1 MKKAIFVTLNSFVG
15 IPPVK
20 QLVSYIQVYYKLVVI
35 QCTIGNFENFMLNNQ
50 ILHKTVADF
59 YTAKDFNTQNTFQ
72 KIKKYFNVCRFFL
85 PLIFK
90 HRKAKITIFTIDIFT
105 LFLCLIVKT
114 KKSNVVYIQYEM
126 VENRTLNRFD
136 KLFFR
141 YTKNNSDKIDLIITP
156 EENRTNYLKTV
167 FSKSN
172 VLSFLTI
179 PNTNNKIV
187 NISNIT
193 STYVSRPKIVTHIGA
208 VGLNH
213 HIKSYLDAISTL
225 DVNMYE
231 FRFIGLLTEDV
242 TELVASYPNNN
253 IKLLGQVMHSELEKY
268 YLETDIGVILYKDV
282 SLNHR
287 FCAPNKLYEYWAYGI
302 PVLGD
307 LLPGLQSVF
316 VNKVLGC
323 LVNMQLPSEI
333 VKGIVTLSS
342 YDQSDKVAANQY
354 FVKNYI
360 LDNYLHQLEHK
371 LEAL

>member
-1 MKKAIFVTLNSFVG
+1 MKKAIFVTINSFVG
-15 IPPVK
+15 LPPVK
-20 QLVSYIQVYYKLVVI
+20 QLVSYIKVDYDLVAI
-35 QCTIGNFENFMLNNQ
+35 QCTFGNFENFLLDNQ
-50 ILHKTVADF
+50 IIHKTVLDF
-59 YTAKDFNTQNTFQ
+59 TTAKAFNSQNTLH
-72 KIKKYFNVCRFFL
+72 KVRKYLNLCRFFL
-85 PLIFK
+85 PLMFTNK
-90 HRKAKITIFTIDIFT
+90 NAKTTIFTIDIFT
-105 LFLCLIVKT
+105 LFLSLLVKT

-126 VENRTLNRFD
+126 VENSTLNRLD

-141 YTKNNSDKIDLIITP
+141 YIRNNSDKIDLIITP
-156 EENRTNYLKTV
+156 EENRTNYLKAV
-167 FSKSN
+167 FPKSN
-172 VLSFLTI
+172 DLSFLTI

-187 NISNIT
+187 SLSKIK
-193 STYVSRPKIVTHIGA
+193 STNVSRPKIVTHIGA

-231 FRFIGLLTEDV
+231 FRFIGLLTDDV
-242 TELVASYPNNN
+242 NELVDSYPNKN
-253 IKLLGQVMHSELEKY
+253 IKLIGQVMHSELEKY

-342 YDQSDKVAANQY
+342 YDQSDKEAASHY
-354 FVKNYI
+354 FVKNYR